1 MKSGVVCIVGRPS
14 AGKSTFLNTVC
25 RQQVAIVSALPQT
38 TRNAIRGILTVK
50 TGQIVFIDTPGY
62 HTSEKKINKKLQ
74 SITENRLH
82 EADAVLYLVDSSR
95 AFGEEEQA
103 ICALLQHVQDRI
115 VIGINKVDDEH
126 AEPVQTAANLL
137 QALPSLSQNHIF
149 DISALTKKG
158 IKPLLDSL
166 FSLLPEGELLYPEE
180 FYTDQ
185 PVEFRIA
192 EIIRGQAIQL
202 LYDEIPHALYVRIED
217 AVFKKNGK
225 ELFVRA
231 FLCVERESQ
240 KAMVIGKGAAVI
252 KKIRL
257 AAQQEMRNIFPYW
270 VALDLQVRLDKNWRQ
285 KDTVLKTL
293 FAE

>member
-14 AGKSTFLNTVC
+14 AGKSTFLNAVC

-74 SITENRLH
+74 SITENRLR
-82 EADAVLYLVDSSR
+82 EADALLYLVDSSR

-103 ICALLQHVQDRI
+103 LCALLQPIQDRI
-115 VIGINKVDDEH
+115 VIGINKIDCEI
-126 AEPVQTAANLL
+126 AQPAQTIFN
-137 QALPSLSQNHIF
+137 LSQLLPLIPQNRIF

-158 IKPLLDSL
+158 VKPLLESL

-231 FLCVERESQ
+231 SLCVERESQ

-257 AAQQEMRNIFPYW
+257 ASQQEMRKIFPYW
-270 VALDLQVRLDKNWRQ
+270 VALDLQVRVDKNWRQ
-285 KDTVLKTL
+285 KDNVLKTL